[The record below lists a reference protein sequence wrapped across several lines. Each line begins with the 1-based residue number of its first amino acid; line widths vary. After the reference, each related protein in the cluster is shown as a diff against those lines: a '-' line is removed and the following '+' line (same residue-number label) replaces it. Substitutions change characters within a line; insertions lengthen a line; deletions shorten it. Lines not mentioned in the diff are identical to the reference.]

1 MSLAECSALVQW
13 SIRQANVRNTIK
25 SKMPDIFW
33 ALLAIYPTSP
43 ATSGICKE
51 DSKMKLL
58 IVWLLNALAL
68 LAVAYV
74 VPSIHVAGIGS
85 ALIAAAV
92 IGLVNLLIRPILV
105 ILTLPVTVLTL
116 GLFLLVINGLLFLF
130 VGHILN
136 GFEVQTLLAG
146 IVGAVLYSLISWALI
161 ALILGTKD

>member
-1 MSLAECSALVQW
+1 
-13 SIRQANVRNTIK
+13 
-25 SKMPDIFW
+25 
-33 ALLAIYPTSP
+33 
-43 ATSGICKE
+43 
-51 DSKMKLL
+51 MKLL

-68 LAVAYV
+68 LVVAYV
-74 VPSIHVAGIGS
+74 VPSIHVSGIGS

-146 IVGAVLYSLISWALI
+146 IVGAILYSLISWALI